1 VKDFVIGK
9 DFRDIKFLT
18 DRKGTERVFGVVS
31 SYSRR
36 DGEGEGDMMMAPV
49 PDWQHWYLAG
59 DLWALTSR
67 EVGQTEVEGTPI
79 RDRRLERIFKIKMTE
94 IIAHGSL

>member
-1 VKDFVIGK
+1 MKDFVIGK

-36 DGEGEGDMMMAPV
+36 DGEGE
-49 PDWQHWYLAG
+49 AG
-59 DLWALTSR
+59 
-67 EVGQTEVEGTPI
+67 
-79 RDRRLERIFKIKMTE
+79 
-94 IIAHGSL
+94 